1 MQFFI
6 KVIVTAII
14 VAIVSYVSRKF
25 PTIGAI
31 VVSLPL
37 TSMLAIMWLYRDT
50 NDIAKVIELSQAIIW
65 IVVPSIVF
73 FIALVLLLKNDV
85 KFYLAMFLSSVIM
98 ILGYNAYIFILRKFG
113 VNI

>member
-6 KVIVTAII
+6 KVIVTSII

-31 VVSLPL
+31 LVSLPL

-50 NDIAKVIELSQAIIW
+50 NDISKVIELSQAIIW
-65 IVVPSIVF
+65 IVIPSIVF
-73 FIALVLLLKNDV
+73 FIALVVLLKNDI

-98 ILGYNAYIFILRKFG
+98 VLGYNIYIFILRRFG
-113 VNI
+113 VDI